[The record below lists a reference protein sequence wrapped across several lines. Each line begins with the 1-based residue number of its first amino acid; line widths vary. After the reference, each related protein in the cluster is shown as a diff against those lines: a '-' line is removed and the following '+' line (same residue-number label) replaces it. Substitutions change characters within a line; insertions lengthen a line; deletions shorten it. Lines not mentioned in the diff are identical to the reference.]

1 LRPQFTN
8 IHDFTRQITRRAVN
22 LKLIV
27 VNEILKLPMDATP
40 ALKRRKLNQSFN
52 KPFKSPLKATTSQHS
67 TPHVGSPLASTP
79 VKNARNQDVETP
91 VARATY
97 SSFQSTPL
105 RPRPNANQGIARAAT
120 STKTS
125 DPVEQEIQNTVR
137 ELRAIETAMMKPRQ
151 DIDALNQALRLAE
164 SSRDVELDELTT
176 KWRTAARQAAEEVF
190 SGARDKV
197 NRMGGVGAWRERQQE
212 AAERNEEWNK
222 PQEQDDEEEIY
233 DEEGELVEIIKHKRE
248 ERFDD
253 EWEYDAEMK
262 KEKKKEESRDDD
274 VSNQSFGCWSR
285 LAVMLIVSQ
294 SFTMDMM
301 LKMMNIE
308 LSLIGYDKKRQRWVG

>member
-1 LRPQFTN
+1 
-8 IHDFTRQITRRAVN
+8 
-22 LKLIV
+22 
-27 VNEILKLPMDATP
+27 MDATP

-52 KPFKSPLKATTSQHS
+52 KPFKSPLKSGTNQHS
-67 TPHVGSPLASTP
+67 APHAGSPLVSTP
-79 VKNARNQDVETP
+79 VKNARDQDVETP
-91 VARATY
+91 VARAAY
-97 SSFQSTPL
+97 SSFQATPL
-105 RPRPNANQGIARAAT
+105 RPRPNANQGMTRATT
-120 STKTS
+120 SAKPS
-125 DPVEQEIQNTVR
+125 DPVEQEIQTTTR
-137 ELRAIETAMMKPRQ
+137 EPRAIETAMMKQRQ

-164 SSRDVELDELTT
+164 SNRDVELDELTT

-222 PQEQDDEEEIY
+222 PQEQNDEEEIY
-233 DEEGELVEIIKHKRE
+233 DDEGELIEVIKHERE

-253 EWEYDAEMK
+253 EWEYDAEMQ
-262 KEKKKEESRDDD
+262 KEKKKEESHDDD
-274 VSNQSFGCWSR
+274 VSSR
-285 LAVMLIVSQ
+285 ALDHSDEVAVVLMLSQ